1 MSLKLVSGMM
11 KSSGEEALLLMEAAG
26 AEHIVLVSKEAL
38 MAVAEPP
45 RCDESRLQEN
55 IDVFSQ
61 IADAKYAAGGA
72 EPDGRIRITADD
84 VGAWFRSRQAAT

>member
-1 MSLKLVSGMM
+1 MSLKLISGMM

-26 AEHIVLVSKEAL
+26 TEQIVLVSKEAL

-55 IDVFSQ
+55 IDVFSK
-61 IADAKYAAGGA
+61 IADAKFAAGSA
-72 EPDGRIRITADD
+72 EPDGRIRITAADI
-84 VGAWFRSRQAAT
+84 GAWLNS